1 MSCIVLQVRPTH
13 VKEACRLLNKSIIRV
28 EQPDIQLEEDE
39 ENGMPMG
46 KFRGIRSH
54 IVNQGTSYS
63 TSYIVGRKYPI
74 GCAIVKTNREC

>member
-1 MSCIVLQVRPTH
+1 MPIKWTQLNVEKLNQCTLVVSYFISCVVLQVRPTH

-46 KFRGIRSH
+46 K
-54 IVNQGTSYS
+54 
-63 TSYIVGRKYPI
+63 
-74 GCAIVKTNREC
+74 C